1 MNILRTLRP
10 CISFQSGTTHI
21 LYASGRGPL
30 RRMTGSNMTEVEVG
44 LQRVQL
50 LKSQLPDPAYPA
62 DTQIFTMKV
71 KNVSN
76 EAIESILPVPNP

>member
-1 MNILRTLRP
+1 
-10 CISFQSGTTHI
+10 
-21 LYASGRGPL
+21 
-30 RRMTGSNMTEVEVG
+30 MTGSNMTEVEVG

-76 EAIESILPVPNP
+76 EAINPTRTQPVSYQGPVSI